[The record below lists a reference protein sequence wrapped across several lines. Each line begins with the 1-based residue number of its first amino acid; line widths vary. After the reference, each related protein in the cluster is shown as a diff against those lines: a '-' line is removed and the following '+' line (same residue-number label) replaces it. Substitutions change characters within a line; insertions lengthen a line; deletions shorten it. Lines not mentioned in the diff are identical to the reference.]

1 MSEDDHRD
9 GPRAGS
15 MQRSF
20 DRQVVIVGGGIVI
33 ILALLAWLPDFTPSG
48 AHGLIS
54 DRAHARI
61 VAMTPSTDQAPPIA
75 GVEFVDGALAGEA
88 VDAQVEGPSGQLQ
101 LPDYAVGDEVIVA
114 IDTDPAGGVTYAV
127 LDRWRLPLLRNL
139 VGAFAIVT
147 ILVAG
152 WRGIRALVSLAL
164 TLVLALKVLIPALL
178 AGSNPVVLAITLGT
192 LITIGTLVL
201 TQGLTRQVVAAVL
214 GTIIG
219 LLVTGVLAVVVTAA
233 ARFTVAQGSEQIVF
247 LQQLTEGRIDLS
259 GLLLAA
265 VIFGGLGVLN
275 DVAISQAA
283 TVDELIDL
291 DPSLGRRELYR
302 RTMNVGTA
310 HLAAT
315 INTLVF
321 AYLGAAL
328 PLLVLLAIQVTSFNL
343 SVNEETI
350 AVEVVRTIVGS
361 IGILL
366 AVPATTAIAVWLA
379 TRRPKPIR
387 RRRPSAAL
395 AAEAGAA
402 GLASSVDREVEPDV
416 VEAPVHVVEAPVH
429 VVEAPVVDRAEAPV
443 IEPPIVDPAEAQV
456 VEE

>member
-219 LLVTGVLAVVVTAA
+219 LLVTGALAVVVTAA

-247 LQQLTEGRIDLS
+247 LQQLTAGRIDLS

-416 VEAPVHVVEAPVH
+416 VEAPVHVVEAPAD
-429 VVEAPVVDRAEAPV
+429 VVEAPVVEPPVADAPV
-443 IEPPIVDPAEAQV
+443 VDPAEAPV

>member
-1 MSEDDHRD
+1 MSEEREP
-9 GPRAGS
+9 GVGARSTS
-15 MQRSF
+15 MERSF
-20 DRQVVIVGGGIVI
+20 DRQVVIVGGGIVL
-33 ILALLAWLPDFTPSG
+33 ILALLAFLPDITPPGSQ
-48 AHGLIS
+48 GLIS
-54 DRAHARI
+54 DRVHARI
-61 VAMTPSTDQAPPIA
+61 VTITPATDESPPIA
-75 GVEFVDGALAGEA
+75 GVEFVDGAQAGQA

-114 IDTDPAGGVTYAV
+114 ADTDPDGNVTYAV

-139 VGAFAIVT
+139 VGGFAIVT

-152 WRGIRALVSLAL
+152 WRGIRALVALAL
-164 TLVLALKVLIPALL
+164 TLVVALKVLIPALL
-178 AGSNPVVLAITLGT
+178 AGWNPVVLAITLGT
-192 LITIGTLVL
+192 LITIATLLL
-201 TQGLTRQVVAAVL
+201 TQGVNRQTVAAVL
-214 GTIIG
+214 GTVIG
-219 LLVTGVLAVVVTAA
+219 LLVTGILAVVVTAA

-283 TVDELIDL
+283 TVDELLDL
-291 DPSLGRRELYR
+291 DPTLSRTELYR

-315 INTLVF
+315 VNTLVF

-328 PLLVLLAIQVTSFNL
+328 PLLVVLALQVASFNL
-343 SVNEETI
+343 TVNEETI

-379 TRRPKPIR
+379 TRAR
-387 RRRPSAAL
+387 R
-395 AAEAGAA
+395 
-402 GLASSVDREVEPDV
+402 
-416 VEAPVHVVEAPVH
+416 
-429 VVEAPVVDRAEAPV
+429 APVVRRRIREPV
-443 IEPPIVDPAEAQV
+443 PVLADDD
-456 VEE
+456 

>member
-1 MSEDDHRD
+1 VIPIMAMEPEGDS
-9 GPRAGS
+9 GGS
-15 MQRSF
+15 MSRSF
-20 DRQVVIVGGGIVI
+20 DRQVVIVCGGILLV
-33 ILALLAWLPDFTPSG
+33 LALLAWLPDFAPPA

-54 DRAHARI
+54 DRAHARV
-61 VAMTPSTDQAPPIA
+61 VAITPATDQAPPLA
-75 GVEFVDGALAGEA
+75 GVVFLDGSRAGEQ

-114 IDTDPAGGVTYAV
+114 IDTDPDGIVTYAV

-178 AGSNPVVLAITLGT
+178 AGYNPVILAISLGT
-192 LITIGTLVL
+192 IITIGTLAL
-201 TQGLTRQVVAAVL
+201 TQGLNRQTLAATL

-233 ARFTVAQGSEQIVF
+233 AQFTVAQGSEQIVF
-247 LQQLTEGRIDLS
+247 LEQLTGGRIDLS

-283 TVDELIDL
+283 TVDELL
-291 DPSLGRRELYR
+291 DVDPTLSPAEVYR
-302 RTMNVGTA
+302 RTMRVGTA

-315 INTLVF
+315 VNTLVF

-328 PLLVLLAIQVTSFNL
+328 PLLVLLALQVETFSL
-343 SVNEETI
+343 SVNEEII

-379 TRRPKPIR
+379 TRTRGGEAKLERQRAAR
-387 RRRPSAAL
+387 RAAR
-395 AAEAGAA
+395 GAA
-402 GLASSVDREVEPDV
+402 AAAG
-416 VEAPVHVVEAPVH
+416 
-429 VVEAPVVDRAEAPV
+429 PVVAQDPESTTADEIGSAVDAGTTPADQPAAAP
-443 IEPPIVDPAEAQV
+443 EDPAAQ
-456 VEE
+456 

>member
-1 MSEDDHRD
+1 MPEDRVHADASPART
-9 GPRAGS
+9 

-20 DRQVVIVGGGIVI
+20 DRQFVIVGGGILM
-33 ILALLAWLPDFTPSG
+33 ILALLAWLPDITPPG

-61 VAMTPSTDQAPPIA
+61 VTMTPSTDESPPIA
-75 GVEFVDGALAGEA
+75 GVEFVDGSRAGEA

-114 IDTDPAGGVTYAV
+114 IDTDPDGNVTFAV

-152 WRGIRALVSLAL
+152 WRGIRALVALAL

-178 AGSNPVVLAITLGT
+178 AGWNPVVLAITLGT

-201 TQGLTRQVVAAVL
+201 TQGLNRQTVAAVL

-219 LLVTGVLAVVVTAA
+219 LLATGVLAVVVTQA
-233 ARFTVAQGSEQIVF
+233 ARFTVAQGSEQIVY

-283 TVDELIDL
+283 TVDELLDL
-291 DPSLGRRELYR
+291 DPTLGRAELYR

-315 INTLVF
+315 VNTLVF

-379 TRRPKPIR
+379 TRPRRTPR
-387 RRRPSAAL
+387 RRRPARPVEPPRAPAL
-395 AAEAGAA
+395 AQH
-402 GLASSVDREVEPDV
+402 D
-416 VEAPVHVVEAPVH
+416 
-429 VVEAPVVDRAEAPV
+429 
-443 IEPPIVDPAEAQV
+443 
-456 VEE
+456 

>member
-1 MSEDDHRD
+1 MLDERKPAADA
-9 GPRAGS
+9 RAGS

-20 DRQVVIVGGGIVI
+20 DRQIVIAGGGILIV
-33 ILALLAWLPDFTPSG
+33 LALLAWLPDITPPA

-61 VAMTPSTDQAPPIA
+61 VAMTPSTDQSPPIA
-75 GVEFVDGALAGEA
+75 SVEFLDGPRAGQT

-101 LPDYAVGDEVIVA
+101 LPAYAVGDEVIVA
-114 IDTDPAGGVTYAV
+114 IDTEPDVGVTFAV

-139 VGAFAIVT
+139 VGGFAIVT

-152 WRGIRALVSLAL
+152 WRGIRALVALAL

-178 AGSNPVVLAITLGT
+178 AGWNPVGLAITLGT
-192 LITIGTLVL
+192 LITIATLVL
-201 TQGLTRQVVAAVL
+201 TQGINRQTVAAVL

-219 LLVTGVLAVVVTAA
+219 LLVTGVLAVLVTQAA
-233 ARFTVAQGSEQIVF
+233 QFTVAQGSEQVVF

-283 TVDELIDL
+283 TVDELHDL
-291 DPSLGRRELYR
+291 DPSLSRRELYR

-315 INTLVF
+315 VNTLVF

-328 PLLVLLAIQVTSFNL
+328 PLLVVLAIQVASFNL
-343 SVNEETI
+343 TVNEEII
-350 AVEVVRTIVGS
+350 AVEVVRTVVGS

-379 TRRPKPIR
+379 TRTRRAPVH
-387 RRRPSAAL
+387 RRRPR
-395 AAEAGAA
+395 GRVPAA
-402 GLASSVDREVEPDV
+402 GMESRGLADSIDRDAEQHSVEPAV
-416 VEAPVHVVEAPVH
+416 VE
-429 VVEAPVVDRAEAPV
+429 D
-443 IEPPIVDPAEAQV
+443 Q
-456 VEE
+456 

>member
-1 MSEDDHRD
+1 MPEDRVHADASPART
-9 GPRAGS
+9 

-20 DRQVVIVGGGIVI
+20 DRQFVIVGGGILM
-33 ILALLAWLPDFTPSG
+33 ILALLAWLPDITPPG

-61 VAMTPSTDQAPPIA
+61 VTMTPSTDESPPIA
-75 GVEFVDGALAGEA
+75 GVEFVDGSRAGEA

-114 IDTDPAGGVTYAV
+114 IDTDPDGNVTFAV

-152 WRGIRALVSLAL
+152 WRGVRALVALAL

-178 AGSNPVVLAITLGT
+178 AGWNPVVLAITLGT

-201 TQGLTRQVVAAVL
+201 TQGLNRQTVAAVL

-219 LLVTGVLAVVVTAA
+219 LLATGVLAVVVTQA
-233 ARFTVAQGSEQIVF
+233 ARFTVAQGSEQIVY

-283 TVDELIDL
+283 TVDELLDL
-291 DPSLGRRELYR
+291 DPTLGRAELYQ

-315 INTLVF
+315 VNTLVF

-379 TRRPKPIR
+379 TRPRRTPR
-387 RRRPSAAL
+387 RRRPA
-395 AAEAGAA
+395 
-402 GLASSVDREVEPDV
+402 RPVEP
-416 VEAPVHVVEAPVH
+416 
-429 VVEAPVVDRAEAPV
+429 RR
-443 IEPPIVDPAEAQV
+443 EPATETGD
-456 VEE
+456 

>member
-1 MSEDDHRD
+1 MPEDRVQADLPPAR
-9 GPRAGS
+9 S

-20 DRQVVIVGGGIVI
+20 DRQFVIVGGGILM
-33 ILALLAWLPDFTPSG
+33 ILALLAWLPDITPPG

-61 VAMTPSTDQAPPIA
+61 VTMTPSTDESPPIA
-75 GVEFVDGALAGEA
+75 GVEFVDGSRAGEA

-114 IDTDPAGGVTYAV
+114 IDTDPDGNVTFAV

-152 WRGIRALVSLAL
+152 WRGIRALVALAL

-178 AGSNPVVLAITLGT
+178 AGWNPVVLAITLGT

-201 TQGLTRQVVAAVL
+201 TQGLNRQTVAAVL

-219 LLVTGVLAVVVTAA
+219 LLATGVLAVVVTQA
-233 ARFTVAQGSEQIVF
+233 ARFTVAQGSEQIVY

-283 TVDELIDL
+283 TVDELLDL
-291 DPSLGRRELYR
+291 DPTLGRAELYR

-315 INTLVF
+315 VNTLVF

-328 PLLVLLAIQVTSFNL
+328 PLLVLL
-343 SVNEETI
+343 VNEETI

-379 TRRPKPIR
+379 TRPRRTPR
-387 RRRPSAAL
+387 RRRPARPVEPPRAPAL
-395 AAEAGAA
+395 AQH
-402 GLASSVDREVEPDV
+402 D
-416 VEAPVHVVEAPVH
+416 
-429 VVEAPVVDRAEAPV
+429 
-443 IEPPIVDPAEAQV
+443 
-456 VEE
+456 

>member
-1 MSEDDHRD
+1 MPEDRD
-9 GPRAGS
+9 QADATPTPS
-15 MQRSF
+15 MERSF
-20 DRQVVIVGGGIVI
+20 DRQFVIVGGGILI
-33 ILALLAWLPDFTPSG
+33 ILALLAWLPDITPPG
-48 AHGLIS
+48 AQGLIS
-54 DRAHARI
+54 DRAHARVVTI
-61 VAMTPSTDQAPPIA
+61 TPATDQSPPIA
-75 GVEFVDGALAGEA
+75 GVEFVDGARAGQA

-114 IDTDPAGGVTYAV
+114 VDTDPDGNVTFAV

-147 ILVAG
+147 IVVAG
-152 WRGIRALVSLAL
+152 WRGIRALVALAL

-178 AGSNPVVLAITLGT
+178 AGWNPVVLAITLGT

-201 TQGLTRQVVAAVL
+201 TQGLNRQTVAAVL

-219 LLVTGVLAVVVTAA
+219 LLATGVLAVVVTRAA
-233 ARFTVAQGSEQIVF
+233 QFTVAQGSEQIVY

-291 DPSLGRRELYR
+291 DPTLGRRELYR

-315 INTLVF
+315 VNTLVF

-343 SVNEETI
+343 TVNEETI

-379 TRRPKPIR
+379 TRPRRAPV
-387 RRRPSAAL
+387 RRRP
-395 AAEAGAA
+395 
-402 GLASSVDREVEPDV
+402 VPRPTREPDQ
-416 VEAPVHVVEAPVH
+416 
-429 VVEAPVVDRAEAPV
+429 VD
-443 IEPPIVDPAEAQV
+443 
-456 VEE
+456 

>member
-1 MSEDDHRD
+1 MPED
-9 GPRAGS
+9 RAQADAPPARS
-15 MQRSF
+15 MERSF
-20 DRQVVIVGGGIVI
+20 DRQFVVVGGGILI
-33 ILALLAWLPDFTPSG
+33 ILALLAWLPDITPPG

-61 VAMTPSTDQAPPIA
+61 VTMTPSTDESPPIA
-75 GVEFVDGALAGEA
+75 GVEFVDGSRAGEA

-114 IDTDPAGGVTYAV
+114 IDTDPDGNVTFAV

-152 WRGIRALVSLAL
+152 WRGIRALVALAL

-178 AGSNPVVLAITLGT
+178 AGWNPVVLAITLGT

-201 TQGLTRQVVAAVL
+201 TQGLNRQTVSAVL

-219 LLVTGVLAVVVTAA
+219 LLVTGVLAVVVTQA
-233 ARFTVAQGSEQIVF
+233 ARFTIAQGSEQMVF
-247 LQQLTEGRIDLS
+247 IEQLTQGRIDLS

-283 TVDELIDL
+283 TVDELVDL
-291 DPSLGRRELYR
+291 DPTLGRAELYR

-315 INTLVF
+315 VNTLVF

-379 TRRPKPIR
+379 TRG
-387 RRRPSAAL
+387 RRRPRRR
-395 AAEAGAA
+395 ERV
-402 GLASSVDREVEPDV
+402 ASREPD
-416 VEAPVHVVEAPVH
+416 
-429 VVEAPVVDRAEAPV
+429 
-443 IEPPIVDPAEAQV
+443 PID
-456 VEE
+456 

>member
-1 MSEDDHRD
+1 MPEERKPATDARV
-9 GPRAGS
+9 GS
-15 MQRSF
+15 IQRSF
-20 DRQVVIVGGGIVI
+20 DRQFVIVGGGILI
-33 ILALLAWLPDFTPSG
+33 ILALLAWLPDITPPA

-61 VAMTPSTDQAPPIA
+61 VAMTPSTDQSPPIA
-75 GVEFVDGALAGEA
+75 GVVFLDGPRAGQA

-114 IDTDPAGGVTYAV
+114 IDTEPDVGVTFAV

-139 VGAFAIVT
+139 VGGFAIVT

-152 WRGIRALVSLAL
+152 WRGIRALVALAL

-178 AGSNPVVLAITLGT
+178 AGWNPVGLAITLGT
-192 LITIGTLVL
+192 LITIATLVL
-201 TQGLTRQVVAAVL
+201 TQGINRQTVAAVL

-219 LLVTGVLAVVVTAA
+219 LLVTGVLAVVVTQAA
-233 ARFTVAQGSEQIVF
+233 QFTVAQGSEQVVF

-283 TVDELIDL
+283 TVDELHDL
-291 DPSLGRRELYR
+291 DPSLSRRELYR

-315 INTLVF
+315 VNTLVF

-328 PLLVLLAIQVTSFNL
+328 PLLVVLAIQVASFNL
-343 SVNEETI
+343 TINEEI
-350 AVEVVRTIVGS
+350 VAVEVVRTVVGS

-379 TRRPKPIR
+379 TRTRRAPVH
-387 RRRPSAAL
+387 RRRPR
-395 AAEAGAA
+395 GRVPAA
-402 GLASSVDREVEPDV
+402 GMESRGLADSIDRDAEQHGVEPAV
-416 VEAPVHVVEAPVH
+416 VE
-429 VVEAPVVDRAEAPV
+429 D
-443 IEPPIVDPAEAQV
+443 Q
-456 VEE
+456 

>member
-1 MSEDDHRD
+1 MPDEPAPSDPPLPPSDPAPDASSARR
-9 GPRAGS
+9 PGS
-15 MQRSF
+15 MARSF
-20 DRQVVIVGGGIVI
+20 DRQFVVVGGGIVL
-33 ILALLAWLPDFTPSG
+33 ILALLAWLPDVTPTG
-48 AHGLIS
+48 ARGLVS

-61 VAMTPSTDQAPPIA
+61 ATITPATDEAPPIA
-75 GVEFVDGALAGEA
+75 TVEFVDGARAGQTVE
-88 VDAQVEGPSGQLQ
+88 AQVEGPSGQLQ
-101 LPDYAVGDEVIVA
+101 LPDFAPGDDVIVA
-114 IDTDPAGGVTYAV
+114 IDANPDGGELYAV

-164 TLVLALKVLIPALL
+164 TLVLAIKVLIPALL
-178 AGSNPVVLAITLGT
+178 AGWNPVVLAVSLGT

-201 TQGLTRQVVAAVL
+201 TQGLNRQVVSAVL
-214 GTIIG
+214 GTTIG
-219 LLVTGVLAVVVTAA
+219 LLATGVLAVVVTQA
-233 ARFTVAQGSEQIVF
+233 ARFTVAQGSEQIVL
-247 LQQLTEGRIDLS
+247 LQQLAEGRIDLS

-283 TVDELIDL
+283 TVDELL
-291 DPSLGRRELYR
+291 DVSPTMHPGELYR

-315 INTLVF
+315 VNTLVF

-328 PLLVLLAIQVTSFNL
+328 PLLVLLAIQVASFSL
-343 SVNEETI
+343 SVNEEII

-366 AVPATTAIAVWLA
+366 AVPATTAIAVLLA
-379 TRRPKPIR
+379 KREIR
-387 RRRPSAAL
+387 RRRVRP
-395 AAEAGAA
+395 
-402 GLASSVDREVEPDV
+402 RQK
-416 VEAPVHVVEAPVH
+416 
-429 VVEAPVVDRAEAPV
+429 R
-443 IEPPIVDPAEAQV
+443 
-456 VEE
+456 